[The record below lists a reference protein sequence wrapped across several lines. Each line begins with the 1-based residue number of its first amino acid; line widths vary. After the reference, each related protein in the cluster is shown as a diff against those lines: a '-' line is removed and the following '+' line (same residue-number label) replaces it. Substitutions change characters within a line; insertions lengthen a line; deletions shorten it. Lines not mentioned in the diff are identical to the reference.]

1 MRARRRKS
9 VSRQGNNQFGIL
21 GLCMRAGKLVTGAQG
36 AEKAIK
42 SGEGVLALFDA
53 SASDGTKKAIRDA
66 CAYARVEWLQLP
78 AGVLSRETG
87 KSGRMAAAVTDASF
101 ARGILRAVQEASK
114 QYD

>member
-1 MRARRRKS
+1 MRAWRRKS

-53 SASDGTKKAIRDA
+53 SASDGTKKAIR
-66 CAYARVEWLQLP
+66 
-78 AGVLSRETG
+78 